1 MIEVTDCA
9 LVDKAV
15 VQRLREEAKSDRES
29 GYTSRVMRG
38 LTTTAVLRELDLWE
52 DDIKE
57 PAKKEAE
64 NGMDYGMEHV
74 IERIKVYC
82 REEKFSKYGQ
92 AVAVARGTLDTIE
105 YLEPDRVYTVAEV
118 CKLLEALHDIVY
130 ADVKQKEMP

>member
-1 MIEVTDCA
+1 MIEATECA

-52 DDIKE
+52 DIKE

-74 IERIKVYC
+74 IERIQACC
-82 REEKFSKYGQ
+82 REQKYSDYWQ
-92 AVAVARGTLDTIE
+92 AVAVARGTLEAAE
-105 YLEPDRVYTVAEV
+105 YLEPDRTYTITEV
-118 CKLLEALHDIVY
+118 CRLLEALHDIDHTN
-130 ADVKQKEMP
+130 AQQKEMP